1 MKVKQIHLA
10 DAAVGSVEI
19 DDRLFAGEINP
30 AVVSQYMY
38 VHNKL
43 RAVGT
48 KKTKGRGEVAGGGK
62 KPWRQK
68 GTGRAR
74 VGSSRSPLWVGGGH
88 SHPIVPV
95 LSRRIRMSKKM
106 RNAALVSV
114 LSDRVRGEGVLFV
127 DNMTFLKPQTKKAV
141 EVLNKLNMVDRK
153 VVFVVPTIEES
164 AVKSFANLGKV
175 TMVDVSRMS
184 VVEVVNNKTVIFVA
198 DAPHKLAERVFGNE
212 K

>member
-1 MKVKQIHLA
+1 MKVKQIHLL
-10 DAAVGSVEI
+10 DSEIGSVEL

-43 RAVGT
+43 RSVGT

-88 SHPIVPV
+88 SHSIVPV
-95 LSRRIRMSKKM
+95 LGRRIRMSKKM

-114 LSDRVRGEGVLFV
+114 LSERVRNDGVLFV
-127 DNMTFLKPQTKKAV
+127 DQVAFAKPQTKQAV
-141 EVLNKLNMVDRK
+141 EVLNKLNMVDQK
-153 VVFVVPTIEES
+153 VVFVVPALEE
-164 AVKSFANLGKV
+164 ATAKSFANLGKV
-175 TMVDVSRMS
+175 GVVDVSRMS
-184 VVEVVNNKTVIFVA
+184 VVEVVNYKTVVFVA
-198 DAPHKLAERVFGNE
+198 DAPKKLTERVFGNE
-212 K
+212 A